1 MSIAELHPEHLLEKE
16 ALGELLPADRE
27 RLDAHLAQCATCRF
41 ERQVR
46 ADFAD
51 DFAGEGDRISGL
63 VRLAE
68 QAALKAPENAKPE
81 VQKPEVARHRRRP
94 VGLWLF
100 AAAAL
105 LVVVSA
111 AASEAGRRV
120 WVPIFIHD
128 TAPASPSVTD
138 EVRRTTSPTPAPLL
152 SNLSEHDPVD
162 PVATAPAPVLDTPPA
177 AVIAAPTP
185 SALLDSES
193 DARRRGDF
201 PRVIEL
207 HTQLV
212 TKHPQSREA
221 QVSRV
226 TVARMLLDRGDPAGA
241 LEGFD
246 AYLRAGS
253 GELREDAMAG
263 RATALERLGRM
274 KEARGAWA
282 SLVELYPASAYAS
295 HARARMEALDDR

>member
-16 ALGELLPADRE
+16 ALGELSPTDRE

-41 ERQVR
+41 ERQAR

-51 DFAGEGDRISGL
+51 DFAGEDDRISGL

-68 QAALKAPENAKPE
+68 QAAMRAPEKAPDIQRPE
-81 VQKPEVARHRRRP
+81 VVQRRRRP

-128 TAPASPSVTD
+128 GAPAPTSPTVTD
-138 EVRRTTSPTPAPLL
+138 EVRRTTPPTPAPML
-152 SNLSEHDPVD
+152 SNFSEPQPVD
-162 PVATAPAPVLDTPPA
+162 SAPAPAVASTPL
-177 AVIAAPTP
+177 VVTLAPTP

-193 DARRRGDF
+193 DARRRGDY

-263 RATALERLGRM
+263 RATALERLGRGA
-274 KEARGAWA
+274 EARGAWA
-282 SLVELYPASAYAS
+282 ALVESYPASAYAS
-295 HARARMEALDDR
+295 HARARMEALADR

>member
-1 MSIAELHPEHLLEKE
+1 VSIAELHPEHLLEKE
-16 ALGELLPADRE
+16 ARGELTPDDRE
-27 RLDAHLAQCATCRF
+27 RLDTHLAQCGTCRF

-51 DFAGEGDRISGL
+51 DLDGDEGERISGL

-68 QAALKAPENAKPE
+68 EAARKAPERTE
-81 VQKPEVARHRRRP
+81 FQKPEVVRQRRRP
-94 VGLWLF
+94 VGLWFF

-128 TAPASPSVTD
+128 STPSSPTVTD
-138 EVRRTTSPTPAPLL
+138 EVRRTT
-152 SNLSEHDPVD
+152 
-162 PVATAPAPVLDTPPA
+162 APAPSPVLSNFSEPVVPVEVASAPA
-177 AVIAAPTP
+177 PIVSAPVVAAPTP
-185 SALLDSES
+185 SALLDQES
-193 DARRRGDF
+193 DARRRGDY
-201 PRVIEL
+201 PRVIAL
-207 HTQLV
+207 HTELIS
-212 TKHPQSREA
+212 KHPQSREA

-241 LEGFD
+241 LAGFD
-246 AYLRAGS
+246 AYLHDGS
-253 GELREDAMAG
+253 GELGEDAMAG

-295 HARARMEALDDR
+295 HARARREALDDR

>member
-1 MSIAELHPEHLLEKE
+1 VSIAELHPEHLLEKE
-16 ALGELLPADRE
+16 ARGELEPVERE

-46 ADFAD
+46 ADFAED
-51 DFAGEGDRISGL
+51 LAGEGDRISGL
-63 VRLAE
+63 IRLAE
-68 QAALKAPENAKPE
+68 EAAKRAPEKTVEPE
-81 VQKPEVARHRRRP
+81 AQKPALVRQRRRP
-94 VGLWLF
+94 VGLWFF

-128 TAPASPSVTD
+128 SAPASPTVTD
-138 EVRRTTSPTPAPLL
+138 EVRRTTAPPPSPML
-152 SNLSEHDPVD
+152 SNLSEPQPAEPVV
-162 PVATAPAPVLDTPPA
+162 VASAAAPVLSAPA
-177 AVIAAPTP
+177 VAAPTP

-193 DARRRGDF
+193 DARRRGDY

-246 AYLRAGS
+246 AYLHDGS
-253 GELREDAMAG
+253 GELGEDAMAG
-263 RATALERLGRM
+263 RATALERLGRT
-274 KEARGAWA
+274 KDARAAWA
-282 SLVELYPASAYAS
+282 SLVELYPASAYAT
-295 HARARMEALDDR
+295 HARARMEALADR